1 MNRNEADIRYTWDLR
16 SLFASQE
23 AFDAQLDTSKAQLQA
38 LCARKGHISDTIDT
52 YIAFLNDQETFERG
66 LEDLVVY
73 ARMCTDVEP
82 KDMQNQQNLAAAN
95 NLLQQ
100 AQLDLTFVSL
110 ELIRHADTIST
121 YLKQPQCADFRYPM
135 EELFRTIPHRLSDEM
150 EAFMSEVNEIAAVPD
165 ETFQRHQ
172 AHL

>member
-121 YLKQPQCADFRYPM
+121 YLRGHCSIFVVFSV
-135 EELFRTIPHRLSDEM
+135 LNNRLRMFLISVGGICLCLQYT
-150 EAFMSEVNEIAAVPD
+150 SIIVS
-165 ETFQRHQ
+165 
-172 AHL
+172 

>member
-95 NLLQQ
+95 IDVACCVNLP
-100 AQLDLTFVSL
+100 SS
-110 ELIRHADTIST
+110 ST
-121 YLKQPQCADFRYPM
+121 RYWYSV
-135 EELFRTIPHRLSDEM
+135 RTPSAPI
-150 EAFMSEVNEIAAVPD
+150 
-165 ETFQRHQ
+165 
-172 AHL
+172 

>member
-95 NLLQQ
+95 NLLQ
-100 AQLDLTFVSL
+100 
-110 ELIRHADTIST
+110 
-121 YLKQPQCADFRYPM
+121 
-135 EELFRTIPHRLSDEM
+135 
-150 EAFMSEVNEIAAVPD
+150 
-165 ETFQRHQ
+165 
-172 AHL
+172 